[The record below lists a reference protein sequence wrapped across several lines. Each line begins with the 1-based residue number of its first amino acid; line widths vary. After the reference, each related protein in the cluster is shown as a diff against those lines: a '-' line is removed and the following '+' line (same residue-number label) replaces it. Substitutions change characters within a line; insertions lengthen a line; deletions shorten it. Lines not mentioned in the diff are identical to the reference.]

1 MPVILIYSSIILL
14 QIHVE
19 GFHVDLIVYKT
30 TNSAISNSDI
40 FYYIYTKSQQTRS
53 SYALY
58 PLRTG
63 LI

>member
-1 MPVILIYSSIILL
+1 MPVIWIYSSIILL
-14 QIHVE
+14 QLHVE
-19 GFHVDLIVYKT
+19 GFHVDLFVKPQT
-30 TNSAISNSDI
+30 QRFLTLI

>member
-1 MPVILIYSSIILL
+1 MPVIWVYSSIILL
-14 QIHVE
+14 QLHVE
-19 GFHVDLIVYKT
+19 GFHVDLFVKPQT
-30 TNSAISNSDI
+30 QRFLTLI
-40 FYYIYTKSQQTRS
+40 FYYIYTKAQLTRS